1 MLSIRKN
8 QKSIL
13 KTNYETLDILHIRE
27 MKRKAKKAETSD
39 SKQEPAHSTAKEA
52 EKMSESETSSH
63 TEKKKVKK

>member
-1 MLSIRKN
+1 
-8 QKSIL
+8 
-13 KTNYETLDILHIRE
+13 